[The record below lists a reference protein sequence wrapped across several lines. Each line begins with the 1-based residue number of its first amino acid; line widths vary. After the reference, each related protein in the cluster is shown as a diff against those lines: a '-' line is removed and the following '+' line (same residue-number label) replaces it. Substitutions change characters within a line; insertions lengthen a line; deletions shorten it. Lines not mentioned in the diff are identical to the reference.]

1 MKKRIAAIITVFV
14 FGAVTIL
21 GGLPFGRP
29 QEAAAASKGETRAIW
44 LAYVDFGPLGL
55 KTDNESVFRSKATA
69 FLDKAKAN
77 SVNTVYFHVR
87 AFDDAAWKSDTF
99 KASQY
104 LTTKKVVTAAE
115 TYTFDPLKVMVEL
128 SHKKGMELHAW
139 MNPYRMTMDNYLD
152 PAYESSIER
161 VKTAVKEVMAYDV
174 DGVHFDDYF
183 YHAKKKYRYL
193 NSNGTL
199 VTSIDFTGT
208 AKGAATSAPS
218 AAKKRANVNKM
229 VKQVY
234 DTVKA
239 LDSKAQFGISPA
251 GNIDN
256 CMNAGAD
263 IKIWLS
269 EDGYIDY
276 IVPQIYWTDQ
286 WGKNGK
292 TTMFTNRLKAWKD
305 LNQNGTAL
313 YIGFAVYRTGGKYSD
328 DPGWGKKSTNL
339 ADQLNQ
345 LRTYGCQGYALFS
358 AKDLYRGEAAKELSN
373 LNKMVKRIPRISTAA
388 NNSTTMTVKWN
399 RIFGISGYQVYR
411 STSKNGT
418 YKRVKTADSST
429 TSFQNTKLKSGK
441 TYYYKVR
448 AYKGSTYYP
457 FSSIS
462 SKTLAA
468 KVTKP
473 KAPKISTKAGK
484 RSITVKWKKVAGA
497 AGYRVYRSTK
507 KNGKYAA
514 IKTVKSKTTSF
525 TNKKLK
531 KGKRYYY
538 KVKAYKTASGKRVY
552 SNFSNSSNK
561 KAK

>member
-14 FGAVTIL
+14 FGMVSIL
-21 GGLPFGRP
+21 GGLPFSRP

-44 LAYVDFGPLGL
+44 IAYVDFSALGL
-55 KTDNESVFRSKATA
+55 KTDKESVFRSKAAA

-77 SVNTVYFHVR
+77 NINTVYFHVR
-87 AFDDAAWKSDTF
+87 AFDDAAWKSKTF

-104 LTTKKVVTAAE
+104 LTSKKIVTAAE

-139 MNPYRMTMDNYLD
+139 LNPYRMSLDNYLD
-152 PAYESSIER
+152 PAYDSSIER
-161 VKTAVKEVMAYDV
+161 IKTAVKEVMAYDV
-174 DGVHFDDYF
+174 DGIHFDDYF

-193 NSNGTL
+193 NSNGKL

-208 AKGAATSAPS
+208 AKDAATSAPS

-229 VKQVY
+229 VRQVY
-234 DTVKA
+234 STVKS
-239 LDSKAQFGISPA
+239 LDSTAQFGISPA
-251 GNIDN
+251 GNIGN
-256 CMNAGAD
+256 CRNAGVD
-263 IKIWLS
+263 VDTWMS
-269 EDGYIDY
+269 EDGYVDY
-276 IVPQIYWTDQ
+276 IEPQLYWTDQ
-286 WGKNGK
+286 WGKSGK
-292 TTMFTNRLKAWKD
+292 TTMFTDRLQAWKE
-305 LNQNGTAL
+305 LNKNGTTL
-313 YIGFAVYRTGGKYSD
+313 YVGLASYRTGGEYSD

-345 LRTYGCQGYALFS
+345 LRTYGYQGYALFS
-358 AKDLYRGEAAKELSN
+358 ARDLYRSEAAKELSN
-373 LNKMVKRIPRISTAA
+373 LNKMVKRIPRISTTA
-388 NNSTTMTVKWN
+388 NNSTTLTVKWN
-399 RIFGISGYQVYR
+399 QIFGVSGYQVYR
-411 STSKNGT
+411 ATSKNGT
-418 YKRVKTADSST
+418 YKRVKTVNSAA

-484 RSITVKWKKVAGA
+484 RKITVKWKKVAGA
-497 AGYRVYRSTK
+497 TGYRIYRATN
-507 KNGKYAA
+507 KNGKYTAV
-514 IKTVKSKTTSF
+514 KTVKSKTASF
-525 TNKKLK
+525 TNTKLK

-538 KVKAYKTASGKRVY
+538 KVKAYKTVSGKRVY
-552 SNFSNSSNK
+552 SNFSNVSNK

>member
-21 GGLPFGRP
+21 GGLPFNRP
-29 QEAAAASKGETRAIW
+29 QEAAAASKGEMRAVW
-44 LAYVDFGPLGL
+44 LAYVDFGSLGL
-55 KTDNESVFRSKATA
+55 KTDKESVFRSKAAA

-77 SVNTVYFHVR
+77 SINTVYFHVR
-87 AFDDAAWKSDTF
+87 AFDDAAWKSKTF

-104 LTTKKVVTAAE
+104 LTSKKEVTAADA
-115 TYTFDPLKVMVEL
+115 YTFDPLKVMVEL

-139 MNPYRMTMDNYLD
+139 LNPYRMTIDNYLD
-152 PAYESSIER
+152 PAYASSIER

-174 DGVHFDDYF
+174 DGIHFDDYF

-193 NSNGTL
+193 NSKGKL
-199 VTSIDFTGT
+199 VTSIDFTGK
-208 AKGAATSAPS
+208 AENADTSAPP
-218 AAKKRANVNKM
+218 AKTKRANVNKM
-229 VKQVY
+229 VREVY
-234 DTVKA
+234 STVKA
-239 LDSKAQFGISPA
+239 LDSTAQFGISPA
-251 GNIDN
+251 GNIGN
-256 CMNAGAD
+256 CRNAGVD
-263 IKIWLS
+263 VDKWMS
-269 EDGYIDY
+269 EDGYVDY
-276 IVPQIYWTDQ
+276 IEPQLYWTDQ

-292 TTMFTNRLKAWKD
+292 TTMFTDRLQAWKE
-305 LNQNGTAL
+305 LNKNGTTMYVGLAS
-313 YIGFAVYRTGGKYSD
+313 YRTGAKYSD

-345 LRTYGCQGYALFS
+345 LRTYGYQGYALFS
-358 AKDLYRGEAAKELSN
+358 ANDLYRNAAAKELSN
-373 LNKMVKRIPRISTAA
+373 LNKMVKRIPRVSTAV
-388 NNSTTMTVKWN
+388 NDPTTLTVKWN
-399 RIFGISGYQVYR
+399 RIFGVSGYQVYR
-411 STSKNGT
+411 ATSKNGT
-418 YKRVKTADSST
+418 YKRVKTVGSTT

-448 AYKGSTYYP
+448 AYKGSIYYP

-462 SKTLAA
+462 SKALPV

-484 RSITVKWKKVAGA
+484 RKITVKWKKVAGA
-497 AGYRVYRSTK
+497 TGYRVYRATK

-514 IKTVKSKTTSF
+514 IKTVNSKTTSF

-552 SNFSNSSNK
+552 SNFSNKSNK
-561 KAK
+561 TAK